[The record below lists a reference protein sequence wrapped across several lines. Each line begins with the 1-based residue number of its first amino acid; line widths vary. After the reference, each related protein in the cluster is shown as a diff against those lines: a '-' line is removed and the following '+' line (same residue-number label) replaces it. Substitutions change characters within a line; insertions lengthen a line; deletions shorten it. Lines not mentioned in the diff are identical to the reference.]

1 MNRHLLK
8 FHRLF
13 SNCVHITL
21 AFLLFNC
28 LITAQLQDTSKHT
41 AQTQY
46 RRGIELQ
53 EGYQSYEQKYAG
65 KDLIEEK
72 RRFFPLQSTG
82 VWTELNP
89 KVPRVDYIGIHFV
102 NKDTGWACGDL
113 GAIIK
118 TTDGGQNWTVSQT
131 NTTSLIL
138 KIFSLDAQ
146 LVIATGYDGL
156 ILRSTDGGE
165 TFEQI
170 QSGVGTGIDLW
181 GVQIVNDT
189 LGWICGNYETLL
201 KTTDAGLSWQSVT
214 AGLNQHYWSL
224 DFLNENF
231 GMIACG
237 NGFVLK
243 TTDGGNNWIQI
254 ETSDTR
260 ALYSIYIIDSLH
272 IAAAGGWGNDIQYE
286 GGKNVYSTDAGLTW
300 VLNPDIPTYTD
311 ANWIEFVDAD
321 TGYAM
326 MVDKGIYK
334 TTNRGQSWFS
344 VGGGGQWQL
353 VLTEDRTGYSGGD
366 GLNIYKRTDGLEN
379 WSRLILNDNFSDV
392 FFVSEQKGFAISWSG
407 LSTPSGLYKTT
418 DGGESWEKVSG
429 APNGPEILFLDSLTG
444 FIGSNS
450 IYKTTDGGENWDI
463 PNGVS
468 VGARKIFFID
478 DSIGWAIQSNKIYKT
493 TDQGESWV
501 TQVTAPGA
509 GSFSGISFVD
519 NQYGWASILSRRPFK
534 TTNGGN
540 DWIEQIALDY
550 YLTSDVYFTTYDT
563 GWIIREIGGNNL
575 FKTIDGGVTWNPD
588 PDVIGASRF
597 YFFPGSQ
604 HWLIY
609 GTQKY
614 ITEDGGNSFIDI
626 TDDVP
631 AGFNGFS
638 SITDKLGFAVGDIG
652 LILRYDDTSY
662 VPVELNSFKAEVV
675 NQNVVLTWSTV
686 AEINNKGFE
695 IQKSKVQDLMN
706 DWEEI
711 RFIQGN
717 GTTTEKHTYSFNDE
731 SVVPGIYKYRL
742 KQIDFDG
749 SFKYSEEI
757 VVDVTPP
764 AKFNLEQNF
773 PNPFNPETTIR
784 YSIPIVISIPTGRER
799 NLVTLKIYNVLGEEV
814 MTLVNE
820 QQTAGIYEIQ
830 FSAKDGSAYGGD
842 GSNLPSGV
850 YIYRLTAGSFSTAK
864 KLLLLK

>member
-1 MNRHLLK
+1 MKSFILL
-8 FHRLF
+8 L
-13 SNCVHITL
+13 I
-21 AFLLFNC
+21 LLSAVSS
-28 LITAQLQDTSKHT
+28 AQYSDTT
-41 AQTQY
+41 QTKPVQY
-46 RRGIELQ
+46 RRGIPLQ
-53 EGYQSYEQKYAG
+53 EGYQTFSEKYAG
-65 KDLIEEK
+65 KNLNDEK
-72 RRFFPLQSTG
+72 RRLFPLESTG
-82 VWTELNP
+82 IWTELNP

-131 NTTSLIL
+131 NTTALIL
-138 KIFSLDAQ
+138 KIFSLDEQ

-165 TFEQI
+165 NFQQVT
-170 QSGVGTGIDLW
+170 SGVGTGIDLW
-181 GVQIVNDT
+181 GVQMINDT
-189 LGWICGNYETLL
+189 LGWVCGNYHTLL
-201 KTTDAGLSWQSVT
+201 KTTDAGLTWQPVT
-214 AGLNQHYWSL
+214 PGANQHYWAL
-224 DFLNENF
+224 DFLNEDF

-237 NGFVLK
+237 NGILLR
-243 TTDGGNNWIQI
+243 TTDGGNSWTQIQ
-254 ETSDTR
+254 TGDTR
-260 ALYSIYIIDSLH
+260 SLYTIDIIEDSVVDSLH
-272 IAAAGGWGNDIQYE
+272 IIAAGAWGGEIQYE
-286 GGKNVYSTDAGLTW
+286 GGKNVYSSDGGLTW
-300 VLNPDIPTYTD
+300 ILNSDIPTYTD
-311 ANWIEFVDAD
+311 ANWVEFINAD

-326 MVDKGIYK
+326 MADKGIYK
-334 TTNRGQSWFS
+334 TTNRGQSWFG

-353 VLTEDRTGYSGGD
+353 VLTEDGTGYAGGD
-366 GLNIYKRTDGLEN
+366 GLNIYKRTNGLEN
-379 WSRLILNDNFSDV
+379 WGRIILNDNFSDV
-392 FFVSEQKGFAISWSG
+392 FFISEQKGFVISWSG

-418 DGGESWEKVSG
+418 NAGENWEKVPG

-450 IYKTTDGGENWDI
+450 IYKTTDGGENWYI

-478 DSIGWAIQSNKIYKT
+478 DSIGWAIQSDKIYKT

-597 YFFPGSQ
+597 YFFPGAQ
-604 HWLIY
+604 HWLIS
-609 GTQKY
+609 GTQEY

-662 VPVELNSFKAEVV
+662 VPVELNSFKAEVI

-717 GTTTEKHTYSFNDE
+717 GTTTEKHTYTFYDE

-773 PNPFNPETTIR
+773 PNPFNPETNISFTIAQESNV
-784 YSIPIVISIPTGRER
+784 SIKLYDIIGREIK
-799 NLVTLKIYNVLGEEV
+799 V
-814 MTLVNE
+814 LVNE
-820 QQTAGIYEIQ
+820 NKKPGYYTI
-830 FSAKDGSAYGGD
+830 KLKGGEL
-842 GSNLPSGV
+842 SSGV
-850 YIYRLTAGSFSTAK
+850 YFYRLTTGSGFTSVK
-864 KLLLLK
+864 KLISLK